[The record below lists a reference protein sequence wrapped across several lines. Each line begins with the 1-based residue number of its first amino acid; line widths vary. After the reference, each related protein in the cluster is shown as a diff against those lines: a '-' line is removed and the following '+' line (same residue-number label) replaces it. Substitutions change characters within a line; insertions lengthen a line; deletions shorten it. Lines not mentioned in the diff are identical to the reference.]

1 MQEFFDVLNE
11 KGQYINQIET
21 RETCHTKG
29 LWHKAV
35 AVFII
40 NSKKQVLLQKRSPYK
55 KLWPNY
61 WDITAGGHV
70 LAGEFGFQAIIRE
83 IKEETN
89 LDIKKVTSYI
99 DQFDYLSG
107 SSKKCRQFNF
117 KVEVTG
123 GPILLTEHDSYK
135 WISLNE
141 IETEKNISPEV
152 KHGLLVYKFNE
163 EQKMSRG

>member
-1 MQEFFDVLNE
+1 MNFYDFLEENARADGIEKFVVGAIITNE
-11 KGQYINQIET
+11 RGEIFLAKRKADDFMGGLYEIPGGSANKGEKILDT
-21 RETCHTKG
+21 
-29 LWHKAV
+29 L
-35 AVFII
+35 
-40 NSKKQVLLQKRSPYK
+40 
-55 KLWPNY
+55 
-61 WDITAGGHV
+61 
-70 LAGEFGFQAIIRE
+70 IRE

>member
-1 MQEFFDVLNE
+1 MNFYDFLEENARADGIEKFVVGAIITNE
-11 KGQYINQIET
+11 RGEIFLAKRKSDDFMGGLYEIPGGNANKGEKILDT
-21 RETCHTKG
+21 
-29 LWHKAV
+29 L
-35 AVFII
+35 
-40 NSKKQVLLQKRSPYK
+40 
-55 KLWPNY
+55 
-61 WDITAGGHV
+61 
-70 LAGEFGFQAIIRE
+70 IRE

>member
-1 MQEFFDVLNE
+1 MNFYDFLEENARADGIEKFVVGAIITNE
-11 KGQYINQIET
+11 RGEIFLAKRKADDFMGGLYEIPGGNANKGEKILDT
-21 RETCHTKG
+21 
-29 LWHKAV
+29 L
-35 AVFII
+35 
-40 NSKKQVLLQKRSPYK
+40 
-55 KLWPNY
+55 
-61 WDITAGGHV
+61 
-70 LAGEFGFQAIIRE
+70 IRE

-107 SSKKCRQFNF
+107 NSKKCRQFNF

-163 EQKMSRG
+163 EKKMSRG